1 MTGMK
6 TNSQLFEA
14 YLKCPTKTWLW
25 SRGETGEVNAYA
37 KWVKAQEVAYRI
49 EGVRRLREIVPG
61 GECVV
66 APPPG
71 ENLKAARWRLAV
83 DFSVST
89 PGGSYG
95 NSRPERTLNA
105 TPGQAAEGVAELQT
119 RPGPRLLESRLHA
132 VERVASEG
140 RGKPA
145 KFVPIRFIFR
155 NKLTR
160 DDRMLVAFEA
170 LVLSEL
176 LGRDV
181 NLAKIIH
188 GDDHGTLKVKI
199 AGLLGEVRTLAVKM
213 ADVVASGLPPNLVL
227 NS

>member
-1 MTGMK
+1 MEF
-6 TNSQLFEA
+6 NSQFFEA
-14 YLKCPTKTWLW
+14 YLKCPTKCSLR
-25 SRGETGEVNAYA
+25 SRGESGGGNAYA
-37 KWVKAQEVAYRI
+37 EWMKGQDESYRA
-49 EGVRRLREIVPG
+49 EGMRRLQDTVPE
-61 GECVV
+61 GERVV
-66 APPPG
+66 APARK
-71 ENLKAARWRLAV
+71 NRKATKWRLAV
-83 DFSVST
+83 YFVAQASAPAASDSVSLPEQT
-89 PGGSYG
+89 PGG
-95 NSRPERTLNA
+95 
-105 TPGQAAEGVAELQT
+105 TPGQPADGTSALPPQPV
-119 RPGPRLLESRLHA
+119 PRSLESRLHA
-132 VERVASEG
+132 VERVASAG

-145 KFVPIRFIFR
+145 QFIPIRFIFR